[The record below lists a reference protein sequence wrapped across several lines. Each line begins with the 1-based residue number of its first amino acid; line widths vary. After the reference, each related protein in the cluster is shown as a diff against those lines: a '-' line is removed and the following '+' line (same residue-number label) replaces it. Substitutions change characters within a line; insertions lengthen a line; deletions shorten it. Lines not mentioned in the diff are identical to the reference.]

1 MGVAMLEK
9 EVIVDCKGHLLGRLS
24 SVLAKELLNGQKVVC
39 VRTEDIN
46 MSGSLYRNSLKYA
59 AFKRKRLAT
68 KHSKGH
74 KHWRCPSKIL
84 WRTIRGMVPH
94 KTTRGALAMDR
105 LKTFEGIPSPYDEKK
120 RVVIPNAL
128 KCLRLKNHRKYACL
142 GDLSKMYG
150 WKSTDVV
157 KTLEEKRKVKS
168 EEFYKSKKAELAAK
182 AKASKAVE
190 GEFTKAIGKDAELC
204 KSVGM
209 F

>member
-1 MGVAMLEK
+1 M
-9 EVIVDCKGHLLGRLS
+9 
-24 SVLAKELLNGQKVVC
+24 ELLNGQKVVC
-39 VRTEDIN
+39 VRTEQIN
-46 MSGSLYRNSLKYA
+46 MSGPLYRNKLKYA
-59 AFKRKRLAT
+59 DFKRKRLAT
-68 KHSKGH
+68 NHSHGH
-74 KHWRCPSKIL
+74 THYRSPSKLL

-105 LKTFEGIPSPYDEKK
+105 LKSFEGIPSPYDEKK
-120 RVVIPNAL
+120 RVVIPSAL

-168 EEFYKSKKAELAAK
+168 EEFYKAKKAELAAK

-190 GEFTKAIGKDAELC
+190 GEFAKAIGKDAELL

-209 F
+209 M